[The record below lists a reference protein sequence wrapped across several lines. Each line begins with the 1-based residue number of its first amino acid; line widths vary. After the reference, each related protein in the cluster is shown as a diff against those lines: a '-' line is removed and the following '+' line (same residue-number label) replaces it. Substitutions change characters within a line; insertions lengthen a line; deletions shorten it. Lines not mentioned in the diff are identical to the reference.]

1 MQKTRFAVRRRRREG
16 GSAYIVALLVLVL
29 LTIFGM
35 SLALITQTESQIGAA
50 EKVATRTLFAADSG
64 FGLAVAR
71 KQVTSAEA
79 ATTYDIHTRAAG
91 GYMLAAVTERVA
103 LTPIVQVNLALC
115 TLCSLN
121 ETQVQGNQY
130 RRTNHVLN
138 STGEVRGASGADVAI
153 SSSKLLSL
161 MLEFQPAQATIP
173 AELDT
178 TAQEQL
184 ARTLV
189 Y

>member
-1 MQKTRFAVRRRRREG
+1 MERTPHPVRARRRER

-35 SLALITQTESQIGAA
+35 SLALVTQTESQIGAA
-50 EKVATRTLFAADSG
+50 EKAATSTLFAADSG

-71 KQVTSAEA
+71 KQVTNAEA
-79 ATTYDIHTRAAG
+79 ATTYDIHTRTVG
-91 GYMLAAVTERVA
+91 PSLAVTERVA
-103 LTPIVQVNLALC
+103 LTPVVQVNLALC
-115 TLCSLN
+115 SLCALN

-138 STGEVRGASGADVAI
+138 STGEIRGASGADVAT

>member
-1 MQKTRFAVRRRRREG
+1 MPRPAPLPPRRRER

-64 FGLAVAR
+64 FGVAVAR

-79 ATTYDIHTRAAG
+79 ATTYDIHTRTSVAG
-91 GYMLAAVTERVA
+91 VAVTERVA
-103 LTPIVQVNLALC
+103 TSPFVQVNLALC

-130 RRTNHVLN
+130 RRTNHVVN
-138 STGEVRGASGADVAI
+138 ATGEVRGAQGADVAT

-161 MLEFQPAQATIP
+161 MLEFQPVQATIP

-178 TAQEQL
+178 TAQETL

>member
-1 MQKTRFAVRRRRREG
+1 MQKTAPALRRRRRER

-35 SLALITQTESQIGAA
+35 SLALVTQTESQIGAA

-79 ATTYDIHTRAAG
+79 ATTYDINTRTSG
-91 GYMLAAVTERVA
+91 GGVAVTERVA
-103 LTPIVQVNLALC
+103 LTPVVQVNLALC

-130 RRTNHVLN
+130 RRTNHVVN
-138 STGEVRGASGADVAI
+138 STGEVRGAQGADVAT

-161 MLEFQPAQATIP
+161 MLEFQPVQATIP

-178 TAQEQL
+178 TAQERL